1 MPPLKVGRVSRNF
14 GFLLPTLHLTSLAV
28 TVGKL
33 CFVHADASFFQ
44 SPNLSNT
51 HIQLTTTTVYSQ
63 IINKSLRQKR
73 IRCKIVLPQKNVV
86 WFTRSISVLEL
97 WRWSDRN
104 GGLVRWSEGLQSR
117 INPTRSLARS

>member
-1 MPPLKVGRVSRNF
+1 MPPLKVGRMSRNF
-14 GFLLPTLHLTSLAV
+14 GFLLPTLHLTSLAI

-44 SPNLSNT
+44 SPSLSNT

-73 IRCKIVLPQKNVV
+73 IRCKIVLPQKKTLYSLQGV
-86 WFTRSISVLEL
+86 SLC
-97 WRWSDRN
+97 WSCGDC
-104 GGLVRWSEGLQSR
+104 LTETVDW
-117 INPTRSLARS
+117 